1 MPNKNVERRGG
12 VGFLSM
18 LGLLFIGLR
27 LAGLIDWPWWVVI
40 SPIWG
45 QLAVLMACFVILGV
59 VYFSEHR

>member
-1 MPNKNVERRGG
+1 MSSKNVERRGG
-12 VGFLSM
+12 VGFPSL

-27 LAGLIDWPWWVVI
+27 LAGLIDWPWWVVL